1 MVANLLSALLA
12 FFLEVVLMGIGTV
25 LGLLGRRRNPWWNH
39 SAQAGDA
46 EEGGGVD

>member
-1 MVANLLSALLA
+1 MIASLPSAFAA

-25 LGLLGRRRNPWWNH
+25 LGVEGRRRGSLVNH
-39 SAQAGDA
+39 SAQEGDA